1 MRRKNKQGD
10 VQMIVIKVNLLF
22 LAMASDRD
30 HEIPEILK
38 IDDKFCY
45 IFRDDPKLPDVLE
58 YAGYFAE
65 LESEVMTIGSYE
77 YEMHKEAK
85 IFCDFV
91 EPVMIEKWE
100 KWDA

>member
-1 MRRKNKQGD
+1 M
-10 VQMIVIKVNLLF
+10 VVIKVNTLF
-22 LAMASDRD
+22 LAMAADRD

-38 IDDKFCY
+38 VEGKFCY
-45 IFRDDPKLPDVLE
+45 IFRDDKNLPQVLE

-65 LESEVMTIGSYE
+65 IETAAVETYE

-85 IFCDFV
+85 TFCDIV
-91 EPVMIEKWE
+91 EPIMVEKWE

>member
-1 MRRKNKQGD
+1 M
-10 VQMIVIKVNLLF
+10 VAIKVNLLF

-38 IDDKFCY
+38 VDGKMCY

-65 LESEVMTIGSYE
+65 IETAAIETYE

-85 IFCDFV
+85 IFCDIV
-91 EPVMIEKWE
+91 EPIMVE
-100 KWDA
+100 KWDNWNA